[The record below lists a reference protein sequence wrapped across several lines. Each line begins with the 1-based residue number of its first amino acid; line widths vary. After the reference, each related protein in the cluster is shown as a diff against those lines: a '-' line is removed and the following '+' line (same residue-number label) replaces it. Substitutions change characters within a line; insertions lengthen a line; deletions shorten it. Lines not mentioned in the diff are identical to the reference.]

1 MILTRVRP
9 SYYLGG
15 AMMLW
20 AVMSMVTAASKNY
33 TGLLLTR
40 FFLGI
45 TEAPYYPGAIYL
57 LTIF

>member
-1 MILTRVRP
+1 
-9 SYYLGG
+9 
-15 AMMLW
+15 MMLW